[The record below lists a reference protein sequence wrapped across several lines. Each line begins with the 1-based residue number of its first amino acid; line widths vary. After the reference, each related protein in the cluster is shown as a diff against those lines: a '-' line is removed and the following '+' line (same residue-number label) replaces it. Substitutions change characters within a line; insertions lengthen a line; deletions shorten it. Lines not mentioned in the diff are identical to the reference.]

1 MEEPQIGREYRLIR
15 REGTSLRFARFLR
28 YEDGSGMVE
37 ADGWHITFELDRTT
51 WRRRWEALRDRG
63 YVELDEALR
72 QGLVT
77 PEEVPR

>member
-15 REGTSLRFARFLR
+15 REGTGLRFARFLR

-37 ADGWHITFELDRTT
+37 ADGWHVTFELDQTT
-51 WRRRWEALRDRG
+51 WRRRWEALGERG

-72 QGLVT
+72 QGLLT
-77 PEEVPR
+77 PEEIPH

>member
-1 MEEPQIGREYRLIR
+1 MEEPQIGREYRLMR
-15 REGTSLRFARFLR
+15 RGGTSLRFARFLR
-28 YEDGSGMVE
+28 YEGGGGMVE
-37 ADGWHITFELDRTT
+37 ADGWHITSGLDQTT
-51 WRRRWEALRDRG
+51 WRRRWGVLRDRG